1 MFKMQAYRGLAASF
15 AVLLSGAAL
24 TGCMSPTY
32 GTSKTAG
39 EQLFEDIGS
48 AVTIKPQ
55 AGAKIKY
62 NPRPNLVVPGK
73 NQELALAEPQASLA
87 SKDNPQWVESPEEV
101 RERLAAEAED
111 KRDDINYRSPLLTAP
126 RNKQKLST
134 QQQFEA
140 FRAARADQKG
150 AYTERRYLTDPP
162 TSLRTVNDPNALA
175 DLGEPETKK
184 EKERKKKAKAAS
196 SGSSWWQPFQ

>member
-1 MFKMQAYRGLAASF
+1 MFKTQAYRGLAASL
-15 AVLLSGAAL
+15 AVLLSGAVL

-39 EQLFEDIGS
+39 EQLFDDLGS
-48 AVTIKPQ
+48 AVTIAPQ
-55 AGAKIKY
+55 KKSNIKY
-62 NPRPNLVVPGK
+62 NPRPKLVVPGK
-73 NQELALAEPQASLA
+73 DQQLALAQPQESLA
-87 SKDNPQWVESPEEV
+87 SKDNPQWVESPEET

-134 QQQFEA
+134 EQQFEA

-162 TSLRTVNDPNALA
+162 TSLRSVNDPSTLA
-175 DLGEPETKK
+175 DLGEPEAQK
-184 EKERKKKAKAAS
+184 EKERKKRAKAAKT
-196 SGSSWWQPFQ
+196 GSSWWMPFQ